1 MIARALR
8 FSSGGVAEGMLEG
21 FMQPEFEFILS
32 LIPGLGVTEGR
43 LVMLLVFLGAALLIA
58 LLPKN
63 SGEMC
68 EGFEPGVLNSL
79 AVALL
84 LIWCVFSFA
93 GVSTFL
99 YFNF

>member
-1 MIARALR
+1 M
-8 FSSGGVAEGMLEG
+8 
-21 FMQPEFEFILS
+21 
-32 LIPGLGVTEGR
+32 
-43 LVMLLVFLGAALLIA
+43 MLLVFLGAALLIA

-68 EGFEPGVLNSL
+68 ERFKPGVLNSL

-84 LIWCVFSFA
+84 LVWCVFSFA